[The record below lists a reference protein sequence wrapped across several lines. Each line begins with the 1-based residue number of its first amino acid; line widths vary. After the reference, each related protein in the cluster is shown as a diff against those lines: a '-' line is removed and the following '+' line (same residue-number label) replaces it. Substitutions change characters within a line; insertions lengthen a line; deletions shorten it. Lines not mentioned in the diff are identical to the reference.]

1 MYFQKRICKQGVCF
15 RVKIKFSC
23 STYSKIATGPIL
35 ENSFGIFFGK
45 YTNNGFHC
53 IFDFICIKHKFAE
66 ATSSWYTH
74 IFKVTV
80 LHQVSVR
87 YLKYFVSRIH
97 ETKSQQQLKTVAFT
111 SELRVIPA

>member
-1 MYFQKRICKQGVCF
+1 MYFQERICKQGVCF

-35 ENSFGIFFGK
+35 ENSFGIFLANTQILDVIVFLTLFVLNINLLRRLQAGIP
-45 YTNNGFHC
+45 TFLR
-53 IFDFICIKHKFAE
+53 
-66 ATSSWYTH
+66 
-74 IFKVTV
+74 VTV

-87 YLKYFVSRIH
+87 YRKYFVSRIH
-97 ETKSQQQLKTVAFT
+97 ETKSQQQLKTAAFT